1 MSQLQTLDRGL
12 HALKIIARHPGG
24 LSIAELATELAIN
37 RAIVY
42 RIVATLEANAL
53 AYRKEDGAIC
63 LGGGILALASQF
75 EPQLRSV
82 TEPLLRRLARDTHAT
97 AYLSAAQGEECVA
110 LMVAEP
116 EDGLLRVGYRV
127 GSRHPLAIGAA
138 GIAILSA
145 RPESETD
152 SSEIRTARQQG
163 YSITRGQLQRG
174 AVGVA
179 CPLAGKSSRS
189 GFEGSI
195 GVVALDDLDA
205 EAAAGAVKTCA
216 YQLADLL
223 A

>member
-12 HALKIIARHPGG
+12 HALRIIARHPGG
-24 LSIAELATELAIN
+24 LSIAELAEALGIN

-53 AYRKEDGAIC
+53 AYRREDGAIC
-63 LGGGILALASQF
+63 LGGGILGLAAQF

-82 TEPLLRRLARDTHAT
+82 AEPLLRRLARETNAT
-97 AYLSAAQGEECVA
+97 AYLSAAQGDECVA

-116 EDGLLRVGYRV
+116 EEALLRVGYRV
-127 GSRHPLAIGAA
+127 GSRHPLTIGAA

-145 RPESETD
+145 RPESESD
-152 SSEIRTARQQG
+152 SDAVRDARRQG

-179 CPLAGKSSRS
+179 CPLCDPASRP
-189 GFEGSI
+189 GFEGSV
-195 GVVALDDLDA
+195 GVVALDDLNAD
-205 EAAAGAVKTCA
+205 AAASAVQACVKR
-216 YQLADLL
+216 LNGLL